1 MAAHPSDR
9 PISTILTDLLNQL
22 ANLAR
27 SESRLARTEIS
38 EKLSAMGAGAGLAL
52 AGAVLLIP
60 SLVLLLDAAV
70 AALVDGGMEPY
81 LAALIVGGG
90 MLLLGLVLLL
100 VGVRRLRAGS
110 VVPGKTIHQLKEDAE
125 VAKRQM
131 RSGDDHQRAA

>member
-100 VGVRRLRAGS
+100 VGVRRLRVGN
-110 VVPGKTIHQLKEDAE
+110 VVPGKTLHQLKEDAE

-131 RSGDDHQRAA
+131 RSGDDQQRAA

>member
-1 MAAHPSDR
+1 MAGHPSDR

-38 EKLSAMGAGAGLAL
+38 EKLSAMGAGAGLAV

-90 MLLLGLVLLL
+90 VLLLGLVLLL
-100 VGVRRLRAGS
+100 VGVRRLRVGN

-131 RSGDDHQRAA
+131 RSGDDQQRAA